1 MVTLL
6 WLCCVTLDNSLP
18 LSGPWFFHLLCKLFK
33 SASLSFPTLCQ
44 RCASL
49 PLEAPPLHTQ
59 RKARNS
65 RSSRED
71 SGSATSQGAPPEA
84 PAEPEPELVSR
95 WGLEMEL
102 SGKVVNL
109 EGRRGSLQHS
119 CGQEGQ

>member
-71 SGSATSQGAPPEA
+71 SGCVTSQRVPPEA

-95 WGLEMEL
+95 AGAGDGAEWE
-102 SGKVVNL
+102 SGKP
-109 EGRRGSLQHS
+109 
-119 CGQEGQ
+119 